1 MKKVRLFSDPR
12 HARLTDVR
20 LNKISTIAFTCYT
33 RARYLSVNRNLQKNP
48 RQPFRYRNNPSES
61 VPRHI
66 YGPAHSRRKPQL
78 GASREGS
85 SLSVAPAKFSN
96 KTRTDGR
103 KFLILSKNII
113 CKRKSQ
119 LLIVPKDKDISGSQS
134 AHSARNEISTRL
146 FWPRGKANTQRWTFA
161 PVCCFSFENAFYR
174 NGNFVFDIEKRQ
186 LINPDGWMKN
196 ALTMN
201 KKLSVSL
208 RSLLIGNRTL
218 WPWIY

>member
-33 RARYLSVNRNLQKNP
+33 RARYLSVNGNLRKNP
-48 RQPFRYRNNPSES
+48 RQPFRYRNNPVRERARTYLRSS
-61 VPRHI
+61 
-66 YGPAHSRRKPQL
+66 AFQAST
-78 GASREGS
+78 ASREGS

-103 KFLILSKNII
+103 KFLSCQKNII

-119 LLIVPKDKDISGSQS
+119 LLIVPKDKDTSSSQS

-146 FWPRGKANTQRWTFA
+146 FWPRGKATL
-161 PVCCFSFENAFYR
+161 
-174 NGNFVFDIEKRQ
+174 NFCASMLFFWKCI
-186 LINPDGWMKN
+186 L
-196 ALTMN
+196 
-201 KKLSVSL
+201 
-208 RSLLIGNRTL
+208 
-218 WPWIY
+218 